1 MVYEWSIRLE
11 RYTLI
16 LWDTVFGTSV
26 PLKEDKGEVIHLV
39 MHLTIFPFICLSVSS
54 IHPPI
59 IPVSIHFCCLY
70 WSLTLLFQQAVSFHV
85 SGHNVC
91 WQPQVIHTNI
101 EGISLPLSACQCQGE
116 ETLLAFVESHALSHC
131 VQKNKILPIVG
142 LSDVHPCN

>member
-16 LWDTVFGTSV
+16 LWDTVLGTSI

-39 MHLTIFPFICLSVSS
+39 IHLSIFPFIHLSVSS

-59 IPVSIHFCCLY
+59 IPVSIYFCCLY
-70 WSLTLLFQQAVSFHV
+70 WSLTLLFQQAVSFHMF
-85 SGHNVC
+85 GHNVY

-101 EGISLPLSACQCQGE
+101 KGISLFHRLHVNARE

-131 VQKNKILPIVG
+131 VQKNKILQ
-142 LSDVHPCN
+142 